1 MTMTRRGAL
10 GTIGA
15 CAAGALLPLR
25 AQAAT
30 QLEGYAI
37 EPVATVAGSKL
48 QLNGAGVRRRAYFK
62 AEVGALYLASHQISF
77 DGVLK
82 APGPKRIHLVILRD
96 FSPTMASK
104 MFLSDFKASA
114 TDEEYTALLDEVR
127 LMGEAYSRMARIS
140 RGDVVDC
147 DWIPGTGFVPQV
159 NGQMLLKAPI
169 ASERFF
175 RVVLQNYVGTGAPT
189 EYRSALLGLG
199 STAEAQGSS

>member
-1 MTMTRRGAL
+1 MKMTRRDALGAL
-10 GTIGA
+10 TAGA
-15 CAAGALLPLR
+15 AAALLPAR
-25 AQAAT
+25 ADAAT
-30 QLEGYAI
+30 QLEGYTV
-37 EPVATVAGSKL
+37 EPTATVAGSKL

-62 AEVGALYLASHQISF
+62 AEMGALYLASHQISF
-77 DGVLK
+77 EGVFK

-96 FSPTMASK
+96 FSPNMAAK

-114 TDEEYTALLDEVR
+114 SDEEYSALLEEVR

-175 RVVLQNYVGTGAPT
+175 RVVLQNYVGTGAPAD
-189 EYRSALLGLG
+189 YRNALLGLG
-199 STAEAQGSS
+199 GAAETPAAG